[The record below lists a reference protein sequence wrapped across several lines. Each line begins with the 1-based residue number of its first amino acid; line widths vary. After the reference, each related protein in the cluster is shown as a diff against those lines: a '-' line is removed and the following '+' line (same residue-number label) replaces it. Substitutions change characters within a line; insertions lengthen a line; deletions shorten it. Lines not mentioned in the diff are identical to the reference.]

1 MKKIELIKEHR
12 GGVNST
18 SFTGRNE
25 GALVRSKLGLTSLD
39 KDNENYVVV
48 MPNDTTSF
56 NPSFY
61 LGLFYKSINFL
72 KWQKFSEKYVFDLS
86 NFSEDLRNI
95 IQRNLEECE
104 RKAKNELNGL
114 TGLDV

>member
-1 MKKIELIKEHR
+1 MKKIELLKEHR

-18 SFTGRNE
+18 SFKGRKE
-25 GALVRSKLGLTSLD
+25 GTLVRIKLGLPAMDSD
-39 KDNENYVVV
+39 DNCYEV
-48 MPNDTTSF
+48 MVPDDTTSF

-61 LGLFYKSINFL
+61 LGLFYDSINAL
-72 KWQKFSEKYVFDLS
+72 KWKGFSDKYSFNLENLS
-86 NFSEDLRNI
+86 PGLRKV

-104 RKAKNELNGL
+104 RKAKNEINGL